1 MDRCASAD
9 PTGAVAI
16 SVFAKGSG
24 RAISRSTDDI
34 GLILSGVPGTVP
46 RVSNT
51 FQVDLRGIVDLLSH
65 HLYAS
70 PRVYVRELLQ
80 NAVDAIT
87 AVGAEHSGVVTV
99 ASSDSTGDGTLRIDD
114 NGIGLTEAQV
124 HELLATI
131 GRSSKRDELGFA
143 RHEFLGQFGIGLLS
157 CFLVADEI
165 QVHTR
170 RAGAEPVMWTGFS
183 DGRYTVR
190 PGAEREPGTTV
201 TLLPRRGAEEF
212 LTAATVT
219 ELARNYG
226 SLLPV
231 SVSVD
236 DQRVTTGTLPWELPP
251 ESRLAYAERTFGFRP
266 FDVIELNVPA
276 AGLTG
281 AAFVLPTPVNPANR
295 GGHRVYLKRMLLSD
309 SIEGLLPEW
318 AFFARCVVDSTE
330 LRPTASREALYDDG
344 LLAETRDAIADQ
356 LRGWLVR
363 LEATDPRRLREFLRI
378 HHLGV
383 KALALHDDEMLRLVE
398 QWYPMQTNM
407 GDVTL
412 AEFRSRHGVL
422 RYVATA
428 DEFQQLAGVA
438 AAQDVGLIN
447 GGYFYDAELIE
458 RLAMIEADVRAE
470 RLDPTDL
477 TTRFTALDADVELQL
492 RPFLSA
498 AQRRLDRL
506 GCEVV
511 VRAFDPAALPALYL
525 VSRAAAFH
533 GEFTASRDQAD
544 DLWGGVLD
552 ALSRTVPTDRP
563 QLVLNHRNALVRRVV
578 TLGDPEL
585 AGLAVESLY
594 GQALLLGH
602 HPIRPSDAALLTTSF
617 LGLLER
623 AVPRD
628 RPGDPGHARRSED
641 GEEEGGRTR

>member
-1 MDRCASAD
+1 
-9 PTGAVAI
+9 
-16 SVFAKGSG
+16 
-24 RAISRSTDDI
+24 
-34 GLILSGVPGTVP
+34 
-46 RVSNT
+46 VSNT

-87 AVGAEHSGVVTV
+87 AVGPEHAGRVEIT
-99 ASSDSTGDGTLRIDD
+99 TGEALRITD

-165 QVHTR
+165 RVHTR
-170 RAGAEPVMWTGFS
+170 REGATPVLWTGYS
-183 DGRYTVR
+183 DGRYDVR
-190 PGAEREPGTTV
+190 PGDEREPGTTV
-201 TLLPRRGAEEF
+201 TLLPRRGVEHY
-212 LTAATVT
+212 LTSATVT
-219 ELARNYG
+219 ELAELYG

-231 SVSVD
+231 EVSVD
-236 DQRVTTGTLPWELPP
+236 GHRVTSGTVPWALPASEQK
-251 ESRLAYAERTFGFRP
+251 AYAERVLGFRP
-266 FDVIELNVPA
+266 FDVIELNVPG
-276 AGLTG
+276 AGLSG
-281 AAFVLPTPVNPANR
+281 AAFVLPTPVNPASR
-295 GGHRVYLKRMLLSD
+295 GGHRVYLKRMLLSE
-309 SIEGLLPEW
+309 SVEGLLPEW

-344 LLAETRDAIADQ
+344 MLAETRDAIADQ

-363 LEATDPRRLREFLRI
+363 LSTTDPRRLAQFLQI

-383 KALALHDDEMLRLVE
+383 KALALHDDEMLHLVE

-407 GDVTL
+407 GELTL
-412 AEFRSRHGVL
+412 AEFRARFGVL
-422 RYVATA
+422 RYAATA
-428 DEFQQLAGVA
+428 DEFRQLAAVA

-447 GGYFYDAELIE
+447 GGYVYDADLIE
-458 RLAMIEADVRAE
+458 RLAATDPAIGVE

-477 TTRFTALDADVELQL
+477 TTRFTAVDAEAELRL
-492 RPFLSA
+492 RPFLAA

-511 VRAFDPAALPALYL
+511 VRSFDPVTLPALYL

-533 GEFTASRDQAD
+533 DEFTASRDQAD

-552 ALSRTVPTDRP
+552 ALSQTVPTDRP
-563 QLVLNHRNALVRRVV
+563 QLVLNHRNPLIRRVAA
-578 TLGDPEL
+578 LGDAEL
-585 AGLAVESLY
+585 AALAVESLY

-602 HPIRPSDAALLTTSF
+602 HPIRPADAALLTTSF
-617 LGLLER
+617 LGLLDR
-623 AVPRD
+623 AVPQ
-628 RPGDPGHARRSED
+628 EK
-641 GEEEGGRTR
+641 TL